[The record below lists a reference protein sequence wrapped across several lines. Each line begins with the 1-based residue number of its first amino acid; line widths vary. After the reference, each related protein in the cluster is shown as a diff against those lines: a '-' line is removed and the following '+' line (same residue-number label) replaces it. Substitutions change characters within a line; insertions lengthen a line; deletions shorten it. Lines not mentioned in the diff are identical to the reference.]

1 MKHASLCQVLLTEAS
16 DSGNRNKRTLQPEQ
30 LLTLVAT
37 KIKVR
42 KCSVVIALLKD
53 QMQQM

>member
-1 MKHASLCQVLLTEAS
+1 MKHASLCQALLTEGS
-16 DSGNRNKRTLQPEQ
+16 DSGNRNKSTLQPEQ

-42 KCSVVIALLKD
+42 KCSMVIALLKD
-53 QMQQM
+53 QMQQV